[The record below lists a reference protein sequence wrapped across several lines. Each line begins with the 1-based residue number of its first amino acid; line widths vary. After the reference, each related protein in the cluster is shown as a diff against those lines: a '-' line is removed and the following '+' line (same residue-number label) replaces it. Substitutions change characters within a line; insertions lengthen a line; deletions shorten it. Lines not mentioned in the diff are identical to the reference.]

1 MTNVLFQDNGY
12 DRIHVQA
19 FDTEY
24 LIDDTILTA
33 QPGLEGYEI
42 YGDDFI
48 IPVGITM
55 TIEPGVTV
63 MVDDEGFG
71 GAIGVLGSLQAIGT
85 ITQPITFTSA
95 LNSGPG
101 QWDGVGMGGNVHFDN
116 VVYRYGNGI
125 GVVNM
130 AEGAMAIIENSVIE
144 NNASYPI
151 GVEAESLHQLK
162 ISNTTFLNNNHN
174 RIVISID
181 NGSLVDD
188 VILRAYTGLEGYEV
202 YDDYLSDRNLIVPDD
217 ITLTLE
223 ANVVMMVSE
232 YGSVQVNGRLR
243 TNGTPTQPVTITS
256 AANTGAGEWDGLIFE
271 GGEGD
276 LQYTTVRYGK
286 TNIEVVSDTA
296 VVTLTHTQVV
306 SGLTGLRVEKG
317 VVTAVCATFS
327 QNQNDGIHIFNGG
340 NPAVNIFSSNISGNG
355 GAGLNNESGV
365 LVNARYNWWGD
376 ASGPGGLGSGS
387 GDAVWGYVSYEP
399 WLLEPD
405 CLPPLA
411 ETAVIYLPFVT
422 MP

>member
-1 MTNVLFQDNGY
+1 
-12 DRIHVQA
+12 
-19 FDTEY
+19 
-24 LIDDTILTA
+24 
-33 QPGLEGYEI
+33 
-42 YGDDFI
+42 
-48 IPVGITM
+48 
-55 TIEPGVTV
+55 
-63 MVDDEGFG
+63 
-71 GAIGVLGSLQAIGT
+71 
-85 ITQPITFTSA
+85 
-95 LNSGPG
+95 
-101 QWDGVGMGGNVHFDN
+101 MGGNVHFDN

-144 NNASYPI
+144 NNASNPI
-151 GVEAESLHQLK
+151 GVEAESLHQLQ

-188 VILRAYTGLEGYEV
+188 VILRPYTGLEGYEV

-256 AANTGAGEWDGLIFE
+256 SANTGPGEWAGLIFE

-276 LQYTTVRYGK
+276 LQHTTVRYGE
-286 TNIEVVSDTA
+286 TNMAVISDTA
-296 VVTLTHTQVV
+296 VVSLTHTHLV
-306 SGLTGLRVEKG
+306 SGLTGLRVEAG
-317 VVTAVCATFS
+317 VVTAVCSSFS
-327 QNQNDGIHIFNGG
+327 QNQNDGIHVLNDG
-340 NPAVNIFSSNISGNG
+340 NPTVNIFSSNISGNG

-365 LVNARYNWWGD
+365 LIDARYNWWGD

-387 GDAVWGYVSYEP
+387 GDAVWGHVSYEP

-405 CLPPLA
+405 CLPPPV
-411 ETAVIYLPFVT
+411 EQFYIYLPIIWQST
-422 MP
+422 EQ

>member
-1 MTNVLFQDNGY
+1 
-12 DRIHVQA
+12 
-19 FDTEY
+19 
-24 LIDDTILTA
+24 
-33 QPGLEGYEI
+33 LEGYEI
-42 YGDDFI
+42 VTNYYDGLVV
-48 IPVGITM
+48 P
-55 TIEPGVTV
+55 EGVTLTLESGV
-63 MVDDEGFG
+63 TLMFEGEFDTL
-71 GAIGVLGSLQAIGT
+71 AINGRLRALGT
-85 ITQPITFTSA
+85 ITQPVTIMASPQNSAGKWTAVYAYGGAVDLAHTTIMSAEVGVYISSLEPGANVHIADSTFR
-95 LNSGPG
+95 
-101 QWDGVGMGGNVHFDN
+101 GNVRGVFVEMVDPSAN
-116 VVYRYGNGI
+116 VVIKNNLFTDNTFYPLGI
-125 GVVNM
+125 V
-130 AEGAMAIIENSVIE
+130 ATH
-144 NNASYPI
+144 
-151 GVEAESLHQLK
+151 LHQVQ
-162 ISNTTFLNNNHN
+162 IINSTFLNNTPN
-174 RIVISID
+174 RILID
-181 NGSLVDD
+181 TYKDNDSLIGNA
-188 VILRAYTGLEGYEV
+188 ILLPHVGLEGYEV
-202 YDDYLSDRNLIVPDD
+202 NEFPTANSLIISDG

-223 ANVVMMVSE
+223 ANVVMMLAE
-232 YGSVQVNGRLR
+232 DAAMQVNGRLH
-243 TNGTPTQPVTITS
+243 TLGTPTQPVTITS

-387 GDAVWGYVSYEP
+387 GDAVWGHVSYEP

-405 CLPPLA
+405 CLPPPV
-411 ETAVIYLPFVT
+411 EQFYIYLPIIWQST
-422 MP
+422 EQ